1 MFHDSLQNEPYLG
14 ISFWEKECPLKH
26 AQAFYGADAQV
37 AATLTLGGVARA
49 KIDPLPDQY
58 VLLSS
63 DGDGHTLV
71 ELESVHAQ

>member
-1 MFHDSLQNEPYLG
+1 MLEIEIVTGDVSDFSCDVLV
-14 ISFWEKECPLKH
+14 LKH

-37 AATLTLGGVARA
+37 AAALTLGGVARA